1 MRFFVPLEFHYMVNL
16 TREANPSEVPNNS
29 ALNTSDNELLY
40 RLEDKPPLPHALF
53 AACQHLLAM
62 FVAVITPAILIC
74 QALGLPEQDTQRII
88 SMSLFASG
96 LASLIQI
103 RSWGPIGSG
112 LLSIQGTSFNF
123 VAPLIMGGMALK
135 NGGADIPTMMA
146 TLFGTLMVASMTEVL
161 LSRVLH
167 LARRI
172 ITPLV
177 SGIVVMIIGL
187 SLIQVGLTSIGGGY
201 SAIQNGTFGAAGNLL
216 LAGIVLAVIV
226 LLNRQRN
233 PYLRV
238 ASLVIAM
245 TIGYLA
251 AWYMDMLPLSKS
263 TADTSIVTVPSP
275 LYYGL
280 SFDWNL
286 LIPLILI
293 FMVTSL
299 ETIGDITATS
309 DVSEQPVSGPLYM
322 KRIKGGVL
330 ANGLNSMASAVF
342 NTFPNSCFGQNN
354 GVIQLTGVASR
365 HVGYI
370 IASMLILL
378 GLFPSVAGFVQ
389 HIPEPVLGGA
399 TIVMFGTIAA
409 SGVRIVSREPL
420 NRRAIMII
428 ALSLAVGLGVS
439 QQPLILQFAPD
450 WVKNLLSSGIA
461 AGGLTAILLNLIF
474 PQEK

>member
-1 MRFFVPLEFHYMVNL
+1 MSVSTLE
-16 TREANPSEVPNNS
+16 SENAQPVAQTQNS
-29 ALNTSDNELLY
+29 ELIY
-40 RLEDKPPLPHALF
+40 RLEDRPPLPQTLF

-62 FVAVITPAILIC
+62 FVAVITPALLIC
-74 QALGLPEQDTQRII
+74 QALGLPAQDTQHII

-96 LASLIQI
+96 VASIIQI
-103 RSWGPIGSG
+103 KAWGPVGSG

-123 VAPLIMGGMALK
+123 VAPLIMGGTALK
-135 NGGADIPTMMA
+135 TGGADVPTMMA
-146 TLFGTLMVASMTEVL
+146 ALFGTLMLASCTEMVI
-161 LSRVLH
+161 SRVLH

-177 SGIVVMIIGL
+177 SGVVVMIIGL

-201 SAIQNGTFGAAGNLL
+201 
-216 LAGIVLAVIV
+216 
-226 LLNRQRN
+226 

-245 TIGYLA
+245 AAGYALA
-251 AWYMDMLPLSKS
+251 WFMGMLPESNEPMTQEL
-263 TADTSIVTVPSP
+263 IMVPTP

-280 SFDWNL
+280 GIEWSL
-286 LIPLILI
+286 LLPLMLV
-293 FMVTSL
+293 FMITSL

-322 KRIKGGVL
+322 KRLKGGVL
-330 ANGLNSMASAVF
+330 ANGLNSFVSAVF

-365 HVGYI
+365 YVGFVV
-370 IASMLILL
+370 ALMLIVL
-378 GLFPSVAGFVQ
+378 GLFPAVSGFVQ

-399 TIVMFGTIAA
+399 TLVMFGTIAA

-420 NRRAIMII
+420 NRRAILII
-428 ALSLAVGLGVS
+428 ALSLAGGLGVS
-439 QQPLILQFAPD
+439 QQPLILQFAPE
-450 WVKNLLSSGIA
+450 WLKNLLSSGIA
-461 AGGLTAILLNLIF
+461 AGGITAIVLNLIF
-474 PQEK
+474 PPEKQ

>member
-1 MRFFVPLEFHYMVNL
+1 MVNL
-16 TREANPSEVPNNS
+16 PRESNSSEVPNKSN
-29 ALNTSDNELLY
+29 NELIY
-40 RLEDKPPLPHALF
+40 RLEDKPPFPHALF

-62 FVAVITPAILIC
+62 FVAVITPAMLIC

-123 VAPLIMGGMALK
+123 VAPLIMGGLALK
-135 NGGADIPTMMA
+135 NGGTDIPTMMA
-146 TLFGTLMVASMTEVL
+146 ALFGTLMLASMTEVL
-161 LSRVLH
+161 LSQVLH

-201 SAIQNGTFGAAGNLL
+201 SAIQNGTFGAPENLL
-216 LAGIVLAVIV
+216 LAGTVLAVIV
-226 LLNRQRN
+226 LLNRQNN

-245 TIGYLA
+245 AVGYLL
-251 AWYMDMLPLSKS
+251 AWYMDMLPVS
-263 TADTSIVTVPSP
+263 TPKEGTPIITVPSP

-330 ANGLNSMASAVF
+330 ANGLNSMVSAVF

-365 HVGYI
+365 YVGYM
-370 IASMLILL
+370 IALMLILL
-378 GLFPSVAGFVQ
+378 GLFPAVAGFVQ

-420 NRRAIMII
+420 NRRSIMII

>member
-1 MRFFVPLEFHYMVNL
+1 MSVNAIEPADAQPVAQ
-16 TREANPSEVPNNS
+16 TQNSE
-29 ALNTSDNELLY
+29 LIY
-40 RLEDKPPLPHALF
+40 RLEDRPPLPQTLF

-62 FVAVITPAILIC
+62 FVAVITPALLIC
-74 QALGLPEQDTQRII
+74 QALGLPAQDTQHII

-96 LASLIQI
+96 VASIIQI
-103 RSWGPIGSG
+103 KAWGPVGSG

-123 VAPLIMGGMALK
+123 VAPLIMGGTALK
-135 NGGADIPTMMA
+135 TGGADVPTMMA
-146 TLFGTLMVASMTEVL
+146 ALFGTLMLASCTEMV
-161 LSRVLH
+161 LSRILH

-177 SGIVVMIIGL
+177 SGVVVMIIGL

-201 SAIQNGTFGAAGNLL
+201 AAMSDNTFGAPKNLL
-216 LAGIVLAVIV
+216 LAGVVLAIII

-245 TIGYLA
+245 AAGYLL
-251 AWYMDMLPLSKS
+251 AWFMGMLPENNAPVSQDILM
-263 TADTSIVTVPSP
+263 VPTP

-280 SFDWNL
+280 GIDWNL
-286 LIPLILI
+286 LLPLMLV
-293 FMVTSL
+293 FMITSL

-322 KRIKGGVL
+322 KRLKGGVL
-330 ANGLNSMASAVF
+330 ANGLNSFVSAVF

-365 HVGYI
+365 YVGFVV
-370 IASMLILL
+370 ALMLIVL
-378 GLFPSVAGFVQ
+378 GLFGGKRFCAAY
-389 HIPEPVLGGA
+389 PEPVLGGA
-399 TIVMFGTIAA
+399 TLVMFGTIAA
-409 SGVRIVSREPL
+409 SRVRIVSREPL
-420 NRRAIMII
+420 NRRAILII

-439 QQPLILQFAPD
+439 QQPQILQFAPE

-461 AGGLTAILLNLIF
+461 AGGITAIVLNLIL
-474 PQEK
+474 PPEKP

>member
-1 MRFFVPLEFHYMVNL
+1 MRIPSAEPLRPEEPAAAHP
-16 TREANPSEVPNNS
+16 RSE
-29 ALNTSDNELLY
+29 LIY
-40 RLEDKPPLPHALF
+40 HLEDRPPLPQTLF
-53 AACQHLLAM
+53 AAGQHLLAM
-62 FVAVITPAILIC
+62 FVAVITPALLIC
-74 QALGLPEQDTQRII
+74 QALGLPAQDTQHII

-96 LASLIQI
+96 LASILQI
-103 RSWGPIGSG
+103 KTWGPVGSG

-123 VAPLIMGGMALK
+123 VTPLIMGGLALK
-135 NGGADIPTMMA
+135 NGGADVPTMMA
-146 TLFGTLMVASMTEVL
+146 ALFGTLMVASCTEIL

-177 SGIVVMIIGL
+177 SGVVVMIIGL
-187 SLIQVGLTSIGGGY
+187 SLIQVGLTSIGGGFAALNDH
-201 SAIQNGTFGAAGNLL
+201 SFGAPKNLL
-216 LAGIVLAVIV
+216 LAGVVLLVII

-245 TIGYLA
+245 AVGYLA
-251 AWYMDMLPLSKS
+251 AWLMGMLPKEMSS
-263 TADTSIVTVPSP
+263 TAQSAIMVPTP

-280 SFDWNL
+280 GFDWSL
-286 LIPLILI
+286 LVPLMLV

-309 DVSEQPVSGPLYM
+309 DVSEQPVRGPLYM
-322 KRIKGGVL
+322 KRLKGGVL
-330 ANGLNSMASAVF
+330 ANGLNSMLSAVF

-365 HVGYI
+365 HVGFVV
-370 IASMLILL
+370 ALMLIVL
-378 GLFPSVAGFVQ
+378 GLFPAVSGFVQ

-428 ALSLAVGLGVS
+428 ALSLAVGLGVA

-450 WVKNLLSSGIA
+450 WLKTLLSSGIA
-461 AGGLTAILLNLIF
+461 AGGITAIVLNLVF
-474 PQEK
+474 PQEKAEIE

>member
-1 MRFFVPLEFHYMVNL
+1 MVNL
-16 TREANPSEVPNNS
+16 ASESNS
-29 ALNTSDNELLY
+29 AAVSDKSHNELIY
-40 RLEDKPPLPHALF
+40 RLEDKPPFPQALF
-53 AACQHLLAM
+53 AAFQHLLAM
-62 FVAVITPAILIC
+62 FVAVITPAMLIC
-74 QALGLPEQDTQRII
+74 QALGLPKQDTQHII

-103 RSWGPIGSG
+103 RSWGPVGSG

-123 VAPLIMGGMALK
+123 VAPLIMGGLALK
-135 NGGADIPTMMA
+135 NGGADTPTMMA
-146 TLFGTLMVASMTEVL
+146 ALFGTLMLASVTEIL

-167 LARRI
+167 LARRV

-201 SAIQNGTFGAAGNLL
+201 SAIQNGTFGAPKSLL

-226 LLNRQRN
+226 LLNRQKN
-233 PYLRV
+233 PYLRI

-245 TIGYLA
+245 GVGYLV
-251 AWYMDMLPLSKS
+251 AWYMDMLPAPTQKEE
-263 TADTSIVTVPSP
+263 TPVITIP
-275 LYYGL
+275 LPFYYGL

-309 DVSEQPVSGPLYM
+309 DVSGQPVSGPLYM

-330 ANGLNSMASAVF
+330 ANGLNSMVSAVF

-365 HVGYI
+365 YVGYL

-378 GLFPSVAGFVQ
+378 GLFPDVAGFVQ
-389 HIPEPVLGGA
+389 KIPEPVLGGA

-409 SGVRIVSREPL
+409 SGIRIVSREPL

-428 ALSLAVGLGVS
+428 ALSLSVGLGIS
-439 QQPLILQFAPD
+439 QQPSILQFAPD
-450 WVKNLLSSGIA
+450 WVRNLLSSGIA

>member
-1 MRFFVPLEFHYMVNL
+1 MS
-16 TREANPSEVPNNS
+16 TNPQPDQPSATQSE
-29 ALNTSDNELLY
+29 LIY
-40 RLEDKPPLPHALF
+40 RLDDRPPLPQTLF
-53 AACQHLLAM
+53 AAGQHLLAM
-62 FVAVITPAILIC
+62 FVAVMTPAILIC
-74 QALGLPEQDTQRII
+74 QALGLPAEDTRHVI

-96 LASLIQI
+96 VASLLQI
-103 RSWGPIGSG
+103 KTWGPVGSG

-123 VAPLIMGGMALK
+123 VTPLIMGGMTLK
-135 NGGADIPTMMA
+135 NGGADVPAMMA
-146 TLFGTLMVASMTEVL
+146 ALFGTLMVASCTEMV

-187 SLIQVGLTSIGGGY
+187 SLIQVGLTSIGGGF
-201 SAIQNGTFGAAGNLL
+201 SAMNDHTFGAPKNLM
-216 LAGIVLAVIV
+216 LAGAVLLVIV
-226 LLNRQRN
+226 LLNRQKN

-238 ASLVIAM
+238 ASLVLAM
-245 TIGYLA
+245 AVGYLL
-251 AWYMDMLPLSKS
+251 AWAMGMLPAAGIPANQPL
-263 TADTSIVTVPSP
+263 IVVPTP

-280 SFDWNL
+280 GFDWNL
-286 LIPLILI
+286 LIPLMLV

-322 KRIKGGVL
+322 KRLKGGVL
-330 ANGLNSMASAVF
+330 ANGLNSFVSALF

-365 HVGYI
+365 YVGFVV
-370 IASMLILL
+370 ALMLIVL
-378 GLFPSVAGFVQ
+378 GLFPAVSGLVQ
-389 HIPEPVLGGA
+389 MIPEPVLGGA

-450 WVKNLLSSGIA
+450 WLKTLLSSGIA
-461 AGGLTAILLNLIF
+461 AGGITAIVLNLIF

>member
-1 MRFFVPLEFHYMVNL
+1 MVKL
-16 TREANPSEVPNNS
+16 SRESNSSEVLNSSEVPNK
-29 ALNTSDNELLY
+29 SDNELIY

-62 FVAVITPAILIC
+62 FVAVITPAMLIC

-123 VAPLIMGGMALK
+123 VAPLIMGGLALK

-146 TLFGTLMVASMTEVL
+146 ALFGTLMLASMTEVL

-167 LARRI
+167 LARRV

-201 SAIQNGTFGAAGNLL
+201 SALQNGTFGAPENLL
-216 LAGIVLAVIV
+216 LAGVVLAVIV
-226 LLNRQRN
+226 LLNRQTN

-245 TIGYLA
+245 AVGYLV
-251 AWYMDMLPLSKS
+251 AWYMDMLPISVSKED
-263 TADTSIVTVPSP
+263 APIITVPSP

-280 SFDWNL
+280 SFDWHL

-330 ANGLNSMASAVF
+330 ANGLNSMVSAVF

-365 HVGYI
+365 YVGYI

-378 GLFPSVAGFVQ
+378 GLFPAVAGFVQ

-450 WVKNLLSSGIA
+450 WMKNLLSSGIA

>member
-1 MRFFVPLEFHYMVNL
+1 MSDRLP
-16 TREANPSEVPNNS
+16 ASQPGS
-29 ALNTSDNELLY
+29 ALPPSQSELVY
-40 RLEDKPPLPHALF
+40 RLEDRPPLPQALF
-53 AACQHLLAM
+53 AAGQHLLAM
-62 FVAVITPAILIC
+62 FVAVITPALLIC
-74 QALGLPEQDTQRII
+74 QALGLPAQDTQHII

-96 LASLIQI
+96 VASFLQI
-103 RSWGPIGSG
+103 KTWGPVGSG

-123 VAPLIMGGMALK
+123 VTPLIMGGMALK
-135 NGGADIPTMMA
+135 NGGTDVTGMMA
-146 TLFGTLMVASMTEVL
+146 ALFGTLMVASCTEMV

-167 LARRI
+167 LARRVI
-172 ITPLV
+172 SPLV
-177 SGIVVMIIGL
+177 SGIVVMIIGM

-201 SAIQNGTFGAAGNLL
+201 GAIADHSFGSPKNLL
-216 LAGIVLAVIV
+216 LAGIVLAVIIV
-226 LLNRQRN
+226 LNRQRN

-245 TIGYLA
+245 AVGYAA
-251 AWYMDMLPLSKS
+251 AWLLDMLPAHTTHPGQPLIS
-263 TADTSIVTVPSP
+263 VPSP

-280 SFDWNL
+280 GFDWNL
-286 LIPLILI
+286 LIPLMLV

-322 KRIKGGVL
+322 SRLKGGVL
-330 ANGLNSMASAVF
+330 ANGLNSFVSALF

-365 HVGYI
+365 YVGFLV
-370 IASMLILL
+370 ALMLMLL
-378 GLFPSVAGFVQ
+378 GLFPAVSGFVQ

-428 ALSLAVGLGVS
+428 ALSLAVGLGVA

-450 WVKNLLSSGIA
+450 WLKTLLSSGIA
-461 AGGLTAILLNLIF
+461 AGGITAILLNLFF
-474 PQEK
+474 PAEK

>member
-1 MRFFVPLEFHYMVNL
+1 MSVHTAE
-16 TREANPSEVPNNS
+16 RESGTAATPHNSE
-29 ALNTSDNELLY
+29 LIY
-40 RLEDKPPLPHALF
+40 RLEDRPPLPQTLF

-62 FVAVITPAILIC
+62 FVAVITPALLIC
-74 QALGLPEQDTQRII
+74 QALGLPAQDTQHII

-96 LASLIQI
+96 LASILQI
-103 RSWGPIGSG
+103 KTWGPVGSG

-123 VAPLIMGGMALK
+123 VSPLIMGGMALK
-135 NGGADIPTMMA
+135 NGGADVPTMMA
-146 TLFGTLMVASMTEVL
+146 ALFGTLMVASCTEIV
-161 LSRVLH
+161 LSRFLH

-201 SAIQNGTFGAAGNLL
+201 GAMADHTFGAPKNLL
-216 LAGIVLAVIV
+216 LAASVLVVIIV
-226 LLNRQRN
+226 LNRQRN

-245 TIGYLA
+245 AVGYLL
-251 AWYMDMLPLSKS
+251 AWALDMLPV
-263 TADTSIVTVPSP
+263 TAGATSQSWIMLPTP

-280 SFDWNL
+280 GFDWNL
-286 LIPLILI
+286 LLPLMLI

-309 DVSEQPVSGPLYM
+309 DVSEQPVAGPLYM

-330 ANGLNSMASAVF
+330 ANGLNSLLSAVF

-365 HVGYI
+365 YVGFVV
-370 IASMLILL
+370 ALMLVVL
-378 GLFPSVAGFVQ
+378 GLFPGVSALVQ

-461 AGGLTAILLNLIF
+461 AGGITAIVLNLVF

>member
-1 MRFFVPLEFHYMVNL
+1 MSVN
-16 TREANPSEVPNNS
+16 TVESANAQPVAQTQNSE
-29 ALNTSDNELLY
+29 LIY
-40 RLEDKPPLPHALF
+40 RLEDRPPLPQTLF

-62 FVAVITPAILIC
+62 FVAVITPALLIC
-74 QALGLPEQDTQRII
+74 QALGLPAQDTQHII

-96 LASLIQI
+96 VASIIQI
-103 RSWGPIGSG
+103 KAWGPVGSG

-123 VAPLIMGGMALK
+123 VAPLIMGGTALK
-135 NGGADIPTMMA
+135 TGGADVPTMMA
-146 TLFGTLMVASMTEVL
+146 ALFGTLMLASCTEMV
-161 LSRVLH
+161 LSRILH

-177 SGIVVMIIGL
+177 SGVVVMIIGL

-201 SAIQNGTFGAAGNLL
+201 AAMSDNTFGAPKNLM
-216 LAGIVLAVIV
+216 LAGVVLALII

-245 TIGYLA
+245 AAGYLL
-251 AWYMDMLPLSKS
+251 AWFMGMLPENTTPATQDL
-263 TADTSIVTVPSP
+263 IMVPTP

-280 SFDWNL
+280 GIDWNL
-286 LIPLILI
+286 LLPLMLV
-293 FMVTSL
+293 FMITSL

-322 KRIKGGVL
+322 KRLKGGVL
-330 ANGLNSMASAVF
+330 ANGSFVSAVF

-365 HVGYI
+365 YVGFVV
-370 IASMLILL
+370 ALMLILL
-378 GLFPSVAGFVQ
+378 GLFPAVSGFVQ

-399 TIVMFGTIAA
+399 TLVMFGTIAA

-420 NRRAIMII
+420 NRRAILII

-461 AGGLTAILLNLIF
+461 AGGITAIVLTLIF
-474 PQEK
+474 PPEKP

>member
-1 MRFFVPLEFHYMVNL
+1 MSDEILDAADRTPV
-16 TREANPSEVPNNS
+16 ASGKSE
-29 ALNTSDNELLY
+29 LIY
-40 RLEDKPPLPHALF
+40 RLEDRPPFPQTLF
-53 AACQHLLAM
+53 AAGQHLLAM
-62 FVAVITPAILIC
+62 FVAVITPALLIC
-74 QALGLPEQDTQRII
+74 QALGLPAEDTRHII

-96 LASLIQI
+96 VASLLQI
-103 RSWGPIGSG
+103 KTWGPVGSG

-123 VAPLIMGGMALK
+123 VSPLIMGGMALK
-135 NGGADIPTMMA
+135 NGGADVPAMMA
-146 TLFGTLMVASMTEVL
+146 ALFGTLMLASCTEMV
-161 LSRVLH
+161 LSRILH
-167 LARRI
+167 LARRV

-201 SAIQNGTFGAAGNLL
+201 AALNDHSFGAPKNLL
-216 LAGIVLAVIV
+216 LAGAVLITII

-245 TIGYLA
+245 AAGWLLA
-251 AWYMDMLPLSKS
+251 WLLDMLPQS
-263 TADTSIVTVPSP
+263 TSAESLPVVAIPMP

-280 SFDWNL
+280 GIDWNL
-286 LIPLILI
+286 LLPLMLV

-322 KRIKGGVL
+322 KRLKGGVL
-330 ANGLNSMASAVF
+330 ANGLNSCVSALF

-365 HVGYI
+365 YVGFVV
-370 IASMLILL
+370 ALMLIVL
-378 GLFPSVAGFVQ
+378 GLFPAVSGFVQ

-420 NRRAIMII
+420 NRRAVMII
-428 ALSLAVGLGVS
+428 ALSLAAGLGVS

-450 WVKNLLSSGIA
+450 WLKTLFSSGIA
-461 AGGLTAILLNLIF
+461 AGGICAIILNLIF

>member
-1 MRFFVPLEFHYMVNL
+1 MPSLPIRECHSMSTQSAELDAPQQTT
-16 TREANPSEVPNNS
+16 TRPSE
-29 ALNTSDNELLY
+29 LIY
-40 RLEDKPPLPHALF
+40 RLEDRPPLAQTLF

-62 FVAVITPAILIC
+62 FVAVITPGLLIC
-74 QALGLPEQDTQRII
+74 QALGLPAEDTQRII

-96 LASLIQI
+96 LASLLQI
-103 RSWGPIGSG
+103 KTWGPIGSG

-123 VAPLIMGGMALK
+123 VAPLIMGGLALK

-146 TLFGTLMVASMTEVL
+146 ALFGTLMVASCTEII
-161 LSRVLH
+161 LSRFLH

-201 SAIQNGTFGAAGNLL
+201 GAMSDHTFGAPKNLL
-216 LAGIVLAVIV
+216 LAGSVLLVII

-245 TIGYLA
+245 AVGYLL
-251 AWYMDMLPLSKS
+251 AWTLGMLPESRPVID
-263 TADTSIVTVPSP
+263 TALITIPTP

-286 LIPLILI
+286 LVPLMLI

-309 DVSEQPVSGPLYM
+309 DVSEQPVRGPLYM
-322 KRIKGGVL
+322 KRLKGGVL
-330 ANGLNSMASAVF
+330 ANGLNSMLSAVF

-365 HVGYI
+365 YVGFVV
-370 IASMLILL
+370 ALMLIVL
-378 GLFPSVAGFVQ
+378 GLFPAVAGFVQ

-399 TIVMFGTIAA
+399 TLVMFGTIAA
-409 SGVRIVSREPL
+409 SGVRIVSRETL
-420 NRRAIMII
+420 NRRAIMIM
-428 ALSLAVGLGVS
+428 ALSLAVGMGVA

-450 WVKNLLSSGIA
+450 WIKTLLSSGIA
-461 AGGLTAILLNLIF
+461 AGGITAIVLNLLF
-474 PQEK
+474 PEEK

>member
-1 MRFFVPLEFHYMVNL
+1 MSVSTLE
-16 TREANPSEVPNNS
+16 SENAQPVAQTQNS
-29 ALNTSDNELLY
+29 ELIY
-40 RLEDKPPLPHALF
+40 RLEDRPPLPQTLF

-62 FVAVITPAILIC
+62 FVAVITPALLIC
-74 QALGLPEQDTQRII
+74 QALGLPAQDTQHII

-96 LASLIQI
+96 VASIIQI
-103 RSWGPIGSG
+103 KAWGPVGSG

-123 VAPLIMGGMALK
+123 VAPLIMGGTALK
-135 NGGADIPTMMA
+135 TGGADVPTMM
-146 TLFGTLMVASMTEVL
+146 VI
-161 LSRVLH
+161 SRVLH

-177 SGIVVMIIGL
+177 SGVVVMIIGL

-201 SAIQNGTFGAAGNLL
+201 AAMSDNTFGAPKNLL
-216 LAGIVLAVIV
+216 LAGVVLALII

-245 TIGYLA
+245 AAGYALA
-251 AWYMDMLPLSKS
+251 WFMGMLPESNEPMTQEL
-263 TADTSIVTVPSP
+263 IMVPTP

-280 SFDWNL
+280 GIEWSL
-286 LIPLILI
+286 LLPLMLV
-293 FMVTSL
+293 FMITSL

-322 KRIKGGVL
+322 KRLKGGVL
-330 ANGLNSMASAVF
+330 ANGLNSFVSAVF

-365 HVGYI
+365 YVGFVV
-370 IASMLILL
+370 ALMLIVL
-378 GLFPSVAGFVQ
+378 GLFPAVSGFVQ

-399 TIVMFGTIAA
+399 TLVMFGTIAA

-420 NRRAIMII
+420 NRRAILII

-439 QQPLILQFAPD
+439 QQPLILQFAPE
-450 WVKNLLSSGIA
+450 WLKNLLSSGIA
-461 AGGLTAILLNLIF
+461 AGGITAIVLNLIF
-474 PQEK
+474 PPEKQ

>member
-1 MRFFVPLEFHYMVNL
+1 MSVN
-16 TREANPSEVPNNS
+16 TAESENAQPVAHKPAS
-29 ALNTSDNELLY
+29 ELIY
-40 RLEDKPPLPHALF
+40 RLEDRPPLPQTLF
-53 AACQHLLAM
+53 AAFQHLLAM
-62 FVAVITPAILIC
+62 FVAVITPALLIC
-74 QALGLPEQDTQRII
+74 QALGLPAQDTQHII

-96 LASLIQI
+96 VASIIQI
-103 RSWGPIGSG
+103 KAWGPVGSG

-123 VAPLIMGGMALK
+123 VAPLIMGGTALK
-135 NGGADIPTMMA
+135 TGGADVPTMMA
-146 TLFGTLMVASMTEVL
+146 ALFGTLMLASCTEMV
-161 LSRVLH
+161 LSRILH

-177 SGIVVMIIGL
+177 SGVVVMIIGL

-201 SAIQNGTFGAAGNLL
+201 AAMADHTFGAPKNLL
-216 LAGIVLAVIV
+216 LALIII
-226 LLNRQRN
+226 LNRQRN
-233 PYLRV
+233 PYLRI

-245 TIGYLA
+245 AAGYLA
-251 AWYMDMLPLSKS
+251 AWFLDMLPAN
-263 TADTSIVTVPSP
+263 TAPTNSSLITVPTP

-280 SFDWNL
+280 GIDWSL
-286 LIPLILI
+286 LLPLMLV
-293 FMVTSL
+293 FMITSL

-322 KRIKGGVL
+322 KRLKGGVL
-330 ANGLNSMASAVF
+330 ANGLNSFVSAVF

-365 HVGYI
+365 YVGFVV
-370 IASMLILL
+370 ALMLIVL
-378 GLFPSVAGFVQ
+378 GLFPAVSGFVQ

-399 TIVMFGTIAA
+399 TLVMFGTIAA

-420 NRRAIMII
+420 NRRAILII

-450 WVKNLLSSGIA
+450 WLKNLLSSGIA
-461 AGGLTAILLNLIF
+461 AGGITAIVLNLIF
-474 PQEK
+474 PPEKA

>member
-1 MRFFVPLEFHYMVNL
+1 MSVSTLE
-16 TREANPSEVPNNS
+16 SENAQPVAQTQNS
-29 ALNTSDNELLY
+29 ELIY
-40 RLEDKPPLPHALF
+40 RLEDRPPLPQTLF

-62 FVAVITPAILIC
+62 FVAVITPALLIC
-74 QALGLPEQDTQRII
+74 QALGLPAQDTQHII

-96 LASLIQI
+96 VASIIQI
-103 RSWGPIGSG
+103 KAWGPVGSG

-123 VAPLIMGGMALK
+123 VAPLIMGGTALK
-135 NGGADIPTMMA
+135 TGGDVPTMMA
-146 TLFGTLMVASMTEVL
+146 ALFGTLMLASCTEMVI
-161 LSRVLH
+161 SRVLH

-177 SGIVVMIIGL
+177 SGVVVMIIGL

-201 SAIQNGTFGAAGNLL
+201 AAMSDNTFGAPKNLL
-216 LAGIVLAVIV
+216 LAGVVLALII

-245 TIGYLA
+245 AAGYALA
-251 AWYMDMLPLSKS
+251 WFMGMLPESNEPMTQEL
-263 TADTSIVTVPSP
+263 IMVPTP

-280 SFDWNL
+280 GIEWSL
-286 LIPLILI
+286 LLPLMLV
-293 FMVTSL
+293 FMITSL

-322 KRIKGGVL
+322 KRLKGGVL
-330 ANGLNSMASAVF
+330 ANGLNSFVSAVF

-365 HVGYI
+365 YVGFVV
-370 IASMLILL
+370 ALMLIVL
-378 GLFPSVAGFVQ
+378 GLFPAVSGFVR

-399 TIVMFGTIAA
+399 TLVMFGTIAA

-420 NRRAIMII
+420 NRRAILII

-439 QQPLILQFAPD
+439 QQPLILQFAPE
-450 WVKNLLSSGIA
+450 WLKNLLSSGIA
-461 AGGLTAILLNLIF
+461 AGGITAIVLNLIF
-474 PQEK
+474 PPEKQ

>member
-1 MRFFVPLEFHYMVNL
+1 M
-16 TREANPSEVPNNS
+16 
-29 ALNTSDNELLY
+29 
-40 RLEDKPPLPHALF
+40 PPLPIWKYHAMSTQSAELDTAQPSPARPSELIYHLEDRPPLPQTLF

-62 FVAVITPAILIC
+62 FVAVITPGLLIC
-74 QALGLPEQDTQRII
+74 QALGLPAEDTQRII

-96 LASLIQI
+96 LASLLQI
-103 RSWGPIGSG
+103 KTWGPVGSG

-123 VAPLIMGGMALK
+123 VSPLIMGGLALK

-146 TLFGTLMVASMTEVL
+146 ALFGTLMVASCTEIL

-201 SAIQNGTFGAAGNLL
+201 GAMSDHTFGAPKNLL
-216 LAGIVLAVIV
+216 LAGAVLVVII

-245 TIGYLA
+245 AVGYLL
-251 AWYMDMLPLSKS
+251 AWALGMLPESRPVVD
-263 TADTSIVTVPSP
+263 TALITIPTP

-286 LIPLILI
+286 LIPLMLI

-309 DVSEQPVSGPLYM
+309 DVSEQPVRGPLYM
-322 KRIKGGVL
+322 KRLKGGVL
-330 ANGLNSMASAVF
+330 ANGLNSMLSAIF

-365 HVGYI
+365 YVGFVVAI
-370 IASMLILL
+370 MLIIL
-378 GLFPSVAGFVQ
+378 GLFPAVAGFVQ

-409 SGVRIVSREPL
+409 SGVRIVSRETL
-420 NRRAIMII
+420 NRRAIMIM
-428 ALSLAVGLGVS
+428 ALSLAVGMGVA

-450 WVKNLLSSGIA
+450 WIKTLFSSGIA
-461 AGGLTAILLNLIF
+461 AGGITAIVLNLLF

>member
-1 MRFFVPLEFHYMVNL
+1 MVNL
-16 TREANPSEVPNNS
+16 TRESNSSEVPDK
-29 ALNTSDNELLY
+29 SDNELIY

-62 FVAVITPAILIC
+62 FVAVITPAMLIC

-135 NGGADIPTMMA
+135 NGGADVPTMMA
-146 TLFGTLMVASMTEVL
+146 ALFGTLMVAAMTEVL
-161 LSRVLH
+161 LSRILH
-167 LARRI
+167 LARRV

-201 SAIQNGTFGAAGNLL
+201 AAIQNGTFGASENLL
-216 LAGIVLAVIV
+216 LAGVVLAVIV
-226 LLNRQRN
+226 LLNRQSN

-245 TIGYLA
+245 AVGYLV
-251 AWYMDMLPLSKS
+251 AWYMDMLPLSIPKEN
-263 TADTSIVTVPSP
+263 TPIITVPSP

-330 ANGLNSMASAVF
+330 ANGLNSMVSAVF

-365 HVGYI
+365 HVGYM

-378 GLFPSVAGFVQ
+378 GLFPAVAGFVQ
-389 HIPEPVLGGA
+389 HIPEPILGGA
-399 TIVMFGTIAA
+399 TLVMFGTIAA
-409 SGVRIVSREPL
+409 SGIRIVSREPL

>member
-1 MRFFVPLEFHYMVNL
+1 MSVSTLE
-16 TREANPSEVPNNS
+16 SENAQPVVQTQNS
-29 ALNTSDNELLY
+29 ELIY
-40 RLEDKPPLPHALF
+40 RLEDRPPLPQTLF

-62 FVAVITPAILIC
+62 FVAVITPALLIC
-74 QALGLPEQDTQRII
+74 QALGLPAQDTQHII

-96 LASLIQI
+96 VASIIQI
-103 RSWGPIGSG
+103 KAWGPVGSG

-123 VAPLIMGGMALK
+123 VAPLIMGGTALK
-135 NGGADIPTMMA
+135 TGGADVPTMMA
-146 TLFGTLMVASMTEVL
+146 ALFGTLMLASCTEMVI
-161 LSRVLH
+161 SRVLH

-177 SGIVVMIIGL
+177 SGVVVMIIGL

-201 SAIQNGTFGAAGNLL
+201 AAMSDNTFGAPKNLL
-216 LAGIVLAVIV
+216 LAGVVLALII

-245 TIGYLA
+245 AAGYALA
-251 AWYMDMLPLSKS
+251 WFMGMLPESNEPMTQEL
-263 TADTSIVTVPSP
+263 IMVPTP

-280 SFDWNL
+280 GIEWSL
-286 LIPLILI
+286 LLPLMLV
-293 FMVTSL
+293 FMITSL

-322 KRIKGGVL
+322 KRLKGGVL
-330 ANGLNSMASAVF
+330 ANGFVSAVF

-365 HVGYI
+365 YVGFVV
-370 IASMLILL
+370 ALMLIVL
-378 GLFPSVAGFVQ
+378 GLFPAVSGFVQ

-399 TIVMFGTIAA
+399 TLVMFGTIAA

-420 NRRAIMII
+420 NRRAILII

-439 QQPLILQFAPD
+439 QQPLILQFAPE
-450 WVKNLLSSGIA
+450 WLKNLLSSGIA
-461 AGGLTAILLNLIF
+461 AGGITAIVLNLIF
-474 PQEK
+474 PPEKQ

>member
-1 MRFFVPLEFHYMVNL
+1 MNSTAPDKNTGIPPVN
-16 TREANPSEVPNNS
+16 TNSE
-29 ALNTSDNELLY
+29 LIY
-40 RLEDKPPLPHALF
+40 HLEDRPPLPQTLF
-53 AACQHLLAM
+53 AASQHLLAM
-62 FVAVITPAILIC
+62 FVAVITPGLLIA
-74 QALGLPEQDTQRII
+74 QALGLSAHDTQRII

-96 LASLIQI
+96 LASLLQI
-103 RSWGPIGSG
+103 RTWGPVGSG

-135 NGGADIPTMMA
+135 NNGVDTEGMMA
-146 TLFGTLMVASMTEVL
+146 ALFGTLMLAAMTEVI
-161 LSRVLH
+161 LSRFLH

-177 SGIVVMIIGL
+177 SGVVVMIIGL

-201 SAIQNGTFGAAGNLL
+201 AAMSDNTFGSAGNLI

-226 LLNRQRN
+226 LLNRQKN
-233 PYLRV
+233 QYLRV

-245 TIGYLA
+245 AAGYLA
-251 AWYMDMLPLSKS
+251 AWWMGMLPDNHSQLPEELLVIP
-263 TADTSIVTVPSP
+263 AP

-280 SFDWNL
+280 SIDWNL
-286 LIPLILI
+286 LVPLILI

-322 KRIKGGVL
+322 KRLKGGVL
-330 ANGLNSMASAVF
+330 ANGLNSALSAVF

-365 HVGYI
+365 YVGYV
-370 IASMLILL
+370 IALMLIVL
-378 GLFPSVAGFVQ
+378 GLFPAVAGFVQ

-409 SGVRIVSREPL
+409 SGVRIVSRETL

-428 ALSLAVGLGVS
+428 ALSLAVGMGVS
-439 QQPLILQFAPD
+439 QQPLILQFAPE
-450 WVKNLLSSGIA
+450 WLKTLLSSGIA
-461 AGGLTAILLNLIF
+461 AGGLTAIVLNQVF
-474 PQEK
+474 PPEK

>member
-1 MRFFVPLEFHYMVNL
+1 MTTPSTEFDQVHSS
-16 TREANPSEVPNNS
+16 TAKPSVTAPTKS
-29 ALNTSDNELLY
+29 ELIY
-40 RLEDKPPLPHALF
+40 RLEDRPPLPQTLF

-62 FVAVITPAILIC
+62 FVAVITPALLIC
-74 QALGLPEQDTQRII
+74 QALGLPAQDTQHII

-96 LASLIQI
+96 LASILQI
-103 RSWGPIGSG
+103 KTWGPVGSG

-123 VAPLIMGGMALK
+123 VSPLIMGGMALK

-146 TLFGTLMVASMTEVL
+146 TLFGTLMLASCTEII
-161 LSRVLH
+161 LSRFLH

-177 SGIVVMIIGL
+177 SGVVVMIIGL
-187 SLIQVGLTSIGGGY
+187 SLIQVGLVSIGGGY
-201 SAIQNGTFGAAGNLL
+201 SAMNDHTFGAPGNLM
-216 LAGIVLAVIV
+216 LAGSVLVVII

-238 ASLVIAM
+238 SSLVIAM
-245 TIGYLA
+245 AVGYALA
-251 AWYMDMLPLSKS
+251 WAMGMLP
-263 TADTSIVTVPSP
+263 DTSNMEKTTSLLMVPTP

-280 SFDWNL
+280 GIDWNL
-286 LIPLILI
+286 LIPLMLV

-322 KRIKGGVL
+322 KRLKGGVL
-330 ANGLNSMASAVF
+330 ANGLNSMLSAVF

-365 HVGYI
+365 YVGFVV
-370 IASMLILL
+370 ALMLIVL
-378 GLFPSVAGFVQ
+378 GLFPAVAGFVQ

-420 NRRAIMII
+420 NRRAIMIM

-450 WVKNLLSSGIA
+450 WMKTLLSSGIA
-461 AGGLTAILLNLIF
+461 AGGITAIVLNLVF
-474 PQEK
+474 PHED

>member
-1 MRFFVPLEFHYMVNL
+1 MSVSTLE
-16 TREANPSEVPNNS
+16 SENAQPVAQTQNS
-29 ALNTSDNELLY
+29 ELIY
-40 RLEDKPPLPHALF
+40 RLEDRPPLPQTLF

-62 FVAVITPAILIC
+62 FVAVITPALLIC
-74 QALGLPEQDTQRII
+74 QALGLPAQDTQHII

-96 LASLIQI
+96 VASIIQI
-103 RSWGPIGSG
+103 KAWGPVGSG

-123 VAPLIMGGMALK
+123 VAPLIMGGTALK
-135 NGGADIPTMMA
+135 TGGADVPTMMA
-146 TLFGTLMVASMTEVL
+146 ALFGTLMLASCTEMVI
-161 LSRVLH
+161 SRVLH

-177 SGIVVMIIGL
+177 SGVVVMIIGL

-201 SAIQNGTFGAAGNLL
+201 AAMSDNTFGAPKNLL
-216 LAGIVLAVIV
+216 LAGVVLALII

-245 TIGYLA
+245 AAGYALA
-251 AWYMDMLPLSKS
+251 WFMGMLPESNEPMTQEL
-263 TADTSIVTVPSP
+263 IMVPTP

-280 SFDWNL
+280 GIEWSL
-286 LIPLILI
+286 LLPLMV
-293 FMVTSL
+293 FMITSL

-322 KRIKGGVL
+322 KRLKGGVL
-330 ANGLNSMASAVF
+330 ANGLNSFVSAVF

-365 HVGYI
+365 YVGFVV
-370 IASMLILL
+370 ALMLIVL
-378 GLFPSVAGFVQ
+378 GLFPAVSGFVQ

-399 TIVMFGTIAA
+399 TLVMFGTIAA

-420 NRRAIMII
+420 NRRAILII

-439 QQPLILQFAPD
+439 QQPLILQFAPE
-450 WVKNLLSSGIA
+450 WLKNLLSSGIA
-461 AGGLTAILLNLIF
+461 AGGITAIVLNLIF
-474 PQEK
+474 PPEKQ